1 MALDDTTHRVP
12 TRREYIK
19 GGTTLL
25 GVGLLAG
32 CSESESESIST
43 EQPTT
48 SETQAETTTENRS
61 YTVTM
66 EPVGDVEFD
75 SVPESVTVYN
85 PDYIDMMVAL
95 GHGDAVESVWYKSR
109 YVTRHYDELDGV
121 SIDVS
126 ALTQLYSDGIAKEV
140 FYDIGGDL
148 HLMDPNLLVN
158 KYKNIEQSDIE
169 ELESEIAPFFGNTIF
184 RRTDDWHT
192 YRYYT
197 LYEAFEKVAAVFQE
211 RERYEAIR
219 SIHDDVVADVEARV
233 PGPDA
238 RPNAALVWQGEN
250 EPEEFYPY
258 RLSGKGANKE
268 HFHTLGI
275 TDAFAGTGVDGLSTT
290 DRGTLDYET
299 LLEVD
304 PDAILLRGHGDKSR
318 EEFRNTVLSFMREH
332 SVASQ
337 LTAVE
342 NETVFRG
349 GPIYAGP
356 LHNLFLLER
365 FAQSFFPDIF
375 TEDQLFDHQRVAEI
389 VTDSA

>member
-1 MALDDTTHRVP
+1 MSKDNAAHEAP
-12 TRREYIK
+12 TRRDYMK
-19 GGTTLL
+19 YGGAVI
-25 GVGLLAG
+25 GGGLLAG
-32 CSESESESIST
+32 CAGQSDSGST
-43 EQPTT
+43 P
-48 SETQAETTTENRS
+48 SETSTNTESPTEENS
-61 YTVTM
+61 NYTVSM

-126 ALTQLYSDGIAKEV
+126 SLTQLYSDGIAKEV

-148 HLMDPNLLVN
+148 HLMDPTLLVN

-219 SIHDDVVADVEARV
+219 SIRDDVVADVEARG

-299 LLEVD
+299 LFEVD

-375 TEDQLFDHQRVAEI
+375 TEDQLFDHQRVADI
-389 VTDSA
+389 INGDF